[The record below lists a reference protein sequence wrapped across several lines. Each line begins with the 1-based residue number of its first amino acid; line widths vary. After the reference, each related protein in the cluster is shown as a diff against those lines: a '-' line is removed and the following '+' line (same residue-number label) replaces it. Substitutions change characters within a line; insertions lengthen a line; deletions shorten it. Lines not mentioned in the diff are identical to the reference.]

1 MSIIYTQLDGDRKCN
16 IAAYGYF
23 VNTFNNIFE
32 VDYGSTPTAK
42 VDIILNLY
50 SSAHAAYFPNPATL
64 QGGTIPAR
72 AGVKIQNT
80 TKARKES
87 TNGKGRLRTIT
98 LLFCKKNCNS

>member
-32 VDYGSTPTAK
+32 VDYGSTLTAK

-64 QGGTIPAR
+64 QGGTIPAS
-72 AGVKIQNT
+72 AVIFFICLILCT
-80 TKARKES
+80 YEKETL
-87 TNGKGRLRTIT
+87 TNNYNFI
-98 LLFCKKNCNS
+98 

>member
-16 IAAYGYF
+16 IAAYSYF

-64 QGGTIPAR
+64 QGGIIPAS
-72 AGVKIQNT
+72 AVIFFY
-80 TKARKES
+80 
-87 TNGKGRLRTIT
+87 
-98 LLFCKKNCNS
+98 LFNSLYYKDLHTCIEHYANVCNCID